1 MATIDTHAIIKE
13 LIASGTPEKQ
23 AEVLVSRF
31 VVKEEL
37 SSVEK
42 DHSRLATKLDIMG
55 LESRINSL
63 DTNIKW
69 IIALTLAAVGM
80 LIKSTFF

>member
-42 DHSRLATKLDIMG
+42 DHSRLATKLDIMA

-80 LIKSTFF
+80 LIKGTFF